1 MHQVFFRRCS
11 ASGAWRF
18 DEYHDDDDKE
28 AIMRRSVH
36 AHALTVMLC
45 VLGLAIGVVVMVG
58 QSSGARDAP
67 FWTETP
73 STKVPFVQVPNFAEM
88 AEHLKPSVV
97 NMSTT
102 QVVKGQRRS
111 APRLPMPGPFG
122 ERDPFEEFFER
133 FFGGENPQREFRG
146 RSLGSGIIINREG
159 YILTNN
165 HVVENASDIKVSLSD
180 KEEFAAKVIG
190 RDPKTDVALIKIE
203 AKKELPAA
211 ALGDSNKLRVGE
223 WVMAI
228 GNPFGLGHTVTT
240 GIVSAKGR
248 IIGAGPYD
256 EFIQTDASIN
266 PGNSGGPLF
275 NMNGEVVGI
284 NTAIVASGQG
294 IGFAIPINVAKDML
308 IQLRDKGRVVRGW
321 LGVQVQGITPDLAK
335 SFGLERERG
344 ALVADVMPDTPAE
357 KAGIERGDII
367 VEFNGRKIEEMNDLP
382 RVVAATPPNT
392 DVSMK
397 ILRKGQEKVV
407 QVRVAELK
415 DKEERVAAGGGTL
428 EENLGLTVQELTPEI
443 ARNLRVAESKGLVVT
458 NVEEGSPADEAGL
471 RRGDV
476 IVEVNQKKVDNL
488 RDYRAA
494 LGRVGGAD
502 SVLLL
507 VRRGGNVLYVAVKMA
522 K

>member
-1 MHQVFFRRCS
+1 
-11 ASGAWRF
+11 
-18 DEYHDDDDKE
+18 
-28 AIMRRSVH
+28 MRRSVH
-36 AHALTVMLC
+36 VYSLTVILC
-45 VLGLAIGVVVMVG
+45 VLGLAIGVGVLVS

-73 STKVPFVQVPNFAEM
+73 PTQVPLVQVPNFADM

-102 QVVKGQRRS
+102 QVVKGQRRTM
-111 APRLPMPGPFG
+111 PRMPFPSPFG
-122 ERDPFEEFFER
+122 EHDPFEEFFER
-133 FFGGENPQREFRG
+133 FFGGDNPQREFRG
-146 RSLGSGIIINREG
+146 RSLGSGFIINREG
-159 YILTNN
+159 YIVTNN

-180 KEEFAAKVIG
+180 KEEYGAKVIG
-190 RDPKTDVALIKIE
+190 RDPKTDVALIKID
-203 AKKELPAA
+203 AKKDLPAVP
-211 ALGDSNKLRVGE
+211 LGDSSKLRVGE

-256 EFIQTDASIN
+256 DFIQTDASIN

-284 NTAIVASGQG
+284 NTAIIASGQG
-294 IGFAIPINVAKDML
+294 IGFAIPVNVAKDL
-308 IQLRDKGRVVRGW
+308 LVPLREKGRVVRGW

-344 ALVADVMPDTPAE
+344 ALVADVMADTPAE

-382 RVVAATPPNT
+382 RVVASTPPNA
-392 DVSMK
+392 DVPVK
-397 ILRKGQEKVV
+397 ILRKGQEKVM
-407 QVRVAELK
+407 QVRVTELK
-415 DKEERVAAGGGTL
+415 DKEERVASSGGTL
-428 EENLGLTVQELTPEI
+428 EESLGLTVQELTPEI
-443 ARNLRVAESKGLVVT
+443 ARSLRVNESKGLVVT

-476 IVEVNQKKVDNL
+476 IVEVNQKKLDNL

-494 LGRVGGAD
+494 LGRVGSAD
-502 SVLLL
+502 SLLLL
-507 VRRGGNVLYVAVKMA
+507 VRRGGNVLYVALKMT

>member
-1 MHQVFFRRCS
+1 
-11 ASGAWRF
+11 
-18 DEYHDDDDKE
+18 
-28 AIMRRSVH
+28 
-36 AHALTVMLC
+36 
-45 VLGLAIGVVVMVG
+45 
-58 QSSGARDAP
+58 
-67 FWTETP
+67 
-73 STKVPFVQVPNFAEM
+73 VPNFADL

-102 QVVKGQRRS
+102 QVVRGQRR
-111 APRLPMPGPFG
+111 AIPRMPFPNPFG

-133 FFGGENPQREFRG
+133 FFGGENPQRELRR
-146 RSLGSGIIINREG
+146 RSLGSGFIINREG
-159 YILTNN
+159 YIVTNN

-180 KEEFAAKVIG
+180 KEEYDAKVIG
-190 RDPKTDVALIKIE
+190 RDPRTDVALIKIE
-203 AKKELPAA
+203 AKKELPAV
-211 ALGDSNKLRVGE
+211 ALGDSNQLRVGE

-256 EFIQTDASIN
+256 DFIQTDASIN

-284 NTAIVASGQG
+284 NTAIIASGQG
-294 IGFAIPINVAKDML
+294 IGFAIPVNVAKDLL
-308 IQLRDKGRVVRGW
+308 IPLRERGRVVRGW
-321 LGVQVQGITPDLAK
+321 LGVQVQAITPELAK

-357 KAGIERGDII
+357 KAGIERGDIV

-382 RVVAATPPNT
+382 RVVASTPPNAE
-392 DVSMK
+392 VPVK

-407 QVRVAELK
+407 HVKVAELR
-415 DKEERVAAGGGTL
+415 EERLAASGGGTL
-428 EENLGLTVQELTPEI
+428 EESLGMTVQELTPEI
-443 ARNLRVAESKGLVVT
+443 ARSLRITEAKGLVVT
-458 NVEEGSPADEAGL
+458 NVDEGTPADEAGI

-476 IVEVNQKKVDNL
+476 IVEVNQKKVENL

-494 LGRVGGAD
+494 LGRVGSAD
-502 SVLLL
+502 SLLLL
-507 VRRGGNVLYVAVKMA
+507 VRRGGNVLYVALKVA

>member
-1 MHQVFFRRCS
+1 VTR
-11 ASGAWRF
+11 AWRF
-18 DEYHDDDDKE
+18 DQDEDEHKE
-28 AIMRRSVH
+28 VIMRRSVH
-36 AHALTVMLC
+36 VRSLTVILC
-45 VLGLAIGVVVMVG
+45 VLGLGIGVGVMVDL
-58 QSSGARDAP
+58 SSGARDAP

-73 STKVPFVQVPNFAEM
+73 PTATPLVQVPNFADM
-88 AEHLKPSVV
+88 AERLKPAVV

-102 QVVKGQRRS
+102 QVVKGQRRTM
-111 APRLPMPGPFG
+111 PRLPFPSPFG

-133 FFGGENPQREFRG
+133 FFGGENPQQREFRG
-146 RSLGSGIIINREG
+146 RSLGSGFIINHEG
-159 YILTNN
+159 YIVTNN
-165 HVVENASDIKVSLSD
+165 HVVENAADIKVSLSD
-180 KEEFAAKVIG
+180 KEEYAAKVIG
-190 RDPKTDVALIKIE
+190 RDPKTDVALIKID
-203 AKKELPAA
+203 AKKDLPAVP
-211 ALGDSNKLRVGE
+211 LGDSSKLRVGE

-256 EFIQTDASIN
+256 DFIQTDASIN

-284 NTAIVASGQG
+284 NTAIIASGQG
-294 IGFAIPINVAKDML
+294 IGFAIPVNVAKEL
-308 IQLRDKGRVVRGW
+308 LVPLREKGRVVRGW
-321 LGVQVQGITPDLAK
+321 LGVQVQGVTPELAK
-335 SFGLERERG
+335 SFSLERERG

-392 DVSMK
+392 DVSAK
-397 ILRKGQEKVV
+397 ILRKGQEKII
-407 QVRVAELK
+407 QVKVAELQ

-428 EENLGLTVQELTPEI
+428 EESLGLTVQELTPEI
-443 ARNLRVAESKGLVVT
+443 ARSLRVSESKGLVVT

-494 LGRVGGAD
+494 LGRVGGAE

-507 VRRGGNVLYVAVKMA
+507 VRRGGNVLYVAVKMT